1 MIDKLKELLG
11 EDVFRE
17 HVEPKLGTDKKY
29 FFGEGEFI
37 PKGRFDEVNTQAKD
51 YKTQITER
59 DTQLAELQKK
69 AKGNEELTN
78 QITALQ
84 EANKKTQEEYEAKL
98 SKQQLDFEI
107 KAALGQTKAK
117 NADVVSKMLNFEN
130 IKLIDGQLSGFK
142 DQVEALKAS
151 DPYLFEEENAPTP
164 PKRVGEVIKPAHT
177 QNQNVTIPSKPWN
190 RHKTQF

>member
-11 EDVFRE
+11 EDVYNE
-17 HVEPKLGTDKKY
+17 HVAPKIGTDKKY

-37 PKGRFDEVNTQAKD
+37 PKGRFDEINNQVKD
-51 YKTQITER
+51 YKDQMKER

-78 QITALQ
+78 QIASLQ
-84 EANKKTQEEYEAKL
+84 EANKLQQEEYQAKL

-107 KAALGQTKAK
+107 RSALGQTKAK

-130 IKLIDGQLSGFK
+130 IKLVDGKLSGFT

-151 DPYLFEEENAPTP
+151 DPYLFEEENAPVP
-164 PKRVGEVIKPAHT
+164 PKRAGTVITPAPT
-177 QNQNVTIPSKPWN
+177 QKQDVTIPAKPWN
-190 RHKTQF
+190 RHKARF